1 MLGYV
6 CRSFTEIYMFELILF
21 CFGAFYKNVNIY
33 KELCGSMKRSSNT
46 LQKSCRSV
54 ATRGPQSSTNSFDF
68 DSQWFCWSCQWTS
81 KPASTESTDQ
91 SLPTPHIKA
100 SVTADCHY
108 PTENVPS
115 DFSHVLLM
123 FCCPQSH
130 LASFVFEGILSPTRR
145 SWKMQLRY
153 SYEWKIPMG
162 PEMTRIILGG
172 VADRTNYGCCEERT
186 VGLSELKGIRWG
198 VMNKINAIYSQ
209 NKGHNHLFAASA
221 TVFCFSRPA
230 ERNNWF

>member
-1 MLGYV
+1 MKMLTYIKNCV
-6 CRSFTEIYMFELILF
+6 AAWSDLPILWHLLLIKAIRTF
-21 CFGAFYKNVNIY
+21 
-33 KELCGSMKRSSNT
+33 RT
-46 LQKSCRSV
+46 HQKPCRSV
-54 ATRGPQSSTNSFDF
+54 ATRGPQSSTNKFDF

-81 KPASTESTDQ
+81 KPASTESRDQ
-91 SLPTPHIKA
+91 SISAPHIKA

-172 VADRTNYGCCEERT
+172 VADRTNYGRCEERT

-198 VMNKINAIYSQ
+198 VMNKINAIYLQ
-209 NKGHNHLFAASA
+209 NKGQNYLFATSA